1 MSEIDPRAVVH
12 PEARLHEGVVV
23 GPYAVIEED
32 VEIGEN
38 TVVAAHAVIKRWTTI
53 GTDCTIG
60 EFALLGGAPQDINY
74 TGFPSYLKVGNGNV
88 IREFVSIH
96 RASRENETTVV
107 GDGNFIMAYAHIG
120 HDCVIGNNT
129 IITNY
134 AGLSGFVQVE
144 DRAIISGHVGIHQFV
159 RIGSLAIVS
168 GCSGVAQ
175 DVPPY
180 AIAAGRP
187 AEVAGV
193 NVIGLR
199 RAGFSPA
206 ERKAIQKAFKI
217 LFFSGMNLSHAIE
230 EVSKVEG
237 MDSEHIGHLLDF
249 IRNAKRGVC
258 RPKDV
263 RKGMAE

>member
-1 MSEIDPRAVVH
+1 MPKVDPTAVVH
-12 PEARLHEGVVV
+12 PSARLHQGVEV
-23 GPYAVIEED
+23 GPYAVIEDET
-32 VEIGEN
+32 EIGEN
-38 TVVAAHAVIKRWTTI
+38 TVVGAHAVVKKWTSV
-53 GTDCTIG
+53 GANCTIC

-74 TGFPSYLKVGNGNV
+74 TGFPSYLQIGDGNT

-107 GDGNFIMAYAHIG
+107 GDGNYIMAYAHIG

-159 RIGSLAIVS
+159 RVGTLAIVS
-168 GCSGVAQ
+168 GCSGVSQ

-193 NVIGLR
+193 NIVGLR

-206 ERKAIQKAFKI
+206 RRKAIQRAYKL
-217 LFFSGMNLSHAIE
+217 LFFSGMGLSHAVE
-230 EVSKVEG
+230 ELSRQG
-237 MDSEHIGHLLDF
+237 DDSEELRHLVRF
-249 IRNAKRGVC
+249 IQEAKRGVC
-258 RPKDV
+258 RPKSGK
-263 RKGMAE
+263 KGEP

>member
-1 MSEIDPRAVVH
+1 MPQVDPRSVVHPRAV
-12 PEARLHEGVVV
+12 LHQGVKV
-23 GPYAVIEED
+23 GPYAIVEED
-32 VEIGEN
+32 TKIGPN
-38 TVVAAHAVIKRWTTI
+38 TVVGAHAVIKRWTTI
-53 GTDCTIG
+53 GSDCTIC
-60 EFALLGGAPQDINY
+60 EHALLGGAPQDIHY
-74 TGFPSYLKVGNGNV
+74 TGFPSYLKIGSGNV

-96 RASRENETTVV
+96 RASRENESTVV

-120 HDCVIGNNT
+120 HDCIIGDNT

-134 AGLSGFVQVE
+134 AGLSGFVHVE
-144 DRAIISGHVGIHQFV
+144 DKAIISGHVGIHQFV

-168 GCSGVAQ
+168 GCSGVSQ
-175 DVPPY
+175 DVPPF

-206 ERKAIQKAFKI
+206 ERKAIQKAYKL

-230 EVSKVEG
+230 EIEKE
-237 MDSEHIGHLLDF
+237 ETNQHIERLISF
-249 IRNAKRGVC
+249 IREAKRGVC
-258 RPKDV
+258 RPKDL